1 LFEIKQTKARLD
13 LGTQFSS
20 IENKTTKRNNSS
32 DSISEKSL
40 KNQKLKNCKMS
51 FKNHVNK
58 YTERIELK
66 LQNDHQSEIN
76 KYKDKRI
83 KLQILKERASKIIEK
98 KDDVK

>member
-1 LFEIKQTKARLD
+1 
-13 LGTQFSS
+13 
-20 IENKTTKRNNSS
+20 
-32 DSISEKSL
+32 
-40 KNQKLKNCKMS
+40 MS

-58 YTERIELK
+58 YTDRIELK

-98 KDDVK
+98 KDDTK